1 MTKAENKDST
11 TSATAHPPH
20 LATIHELKEELFDS
34 HQRYYELATANREL
48 SQKTA
53 HGRATHHGGDPSW
66 EAKIEGLTVKNLSL
80 KSAQELLQQIVV
92 APLPRADSKKNGSG
106 IFGPAGERELTAEE
120 RKALSWAVA
129 ELADQSW
136 RRSSR
141 WSKARFQ
148 SLKFA
153 EKSQDSPILN
163 LIGQAGS
170 EWGYLGLYGKSDFCD
185 KLQGNQCTGR
195 RLNNGDRSLDILK
208 VVLFDS
214 TEYDINAGDG
224 QSGWISCQQ
233 PAIPRY
239 RNARDRIARSRTKAR
254 Y

>member
-34 HQRYYELATANREL
+34 HQRYYELATANREI
-48 SQKTA
+48 SQKLRTA
-53 HGRATHHGGDPSW
+53 EQRITEEIH
-66 EAKIEGLTVKNLSL
+66 LL

>member
-1 MTKAENKDST
+1 
-11 TSATAHPPH
+11 
-20 LATIHELKEELFDS
+20 
-34 HQRYYELATANREL
+34 
-48 SQKTA
+48 
-53 HGRATHHGGDPSW
+53 
-66 EAKIEGLTVKNLSL
+66 VKNLSL

-153 EKSQDSPILN
+153 EKCQIMTRFQGRGDN
-163 LIGQAGS
+163 LIEYRIISAINSGQYFECRHHKRPFPS
-170 EWGYLGLYGKSDFCD
+170 
-185 KLQGNQCTGR
+185 
-195 RLNNGDRSLDILK
+195 
-208 VVLFDS
+208 S
-214 TEYDINAGDG
+214 TSYN
-224 QSGWISCQQ
+224 ISRCVT
-233 PAIPRY
+233 RY
-239 RNARDRIARSRTKAR
+239 I
-254 Y
+254 